1 MFRRIREILAS
12 SEEHFKSLASA
23 GEPLSSVLAQRQKFY
38 QSADPVDLIR
48 TPQLG
53 KEFERLLPYPVFF

>member
-12 SEEHFKSLASA
+12 SEERFKSLASA

-38 QSADPVDLIR
+38 QSAVPVDLIR
-48 TPQLG
+48 NPQLG
-53 KEFERLLPYPVFF
+53 